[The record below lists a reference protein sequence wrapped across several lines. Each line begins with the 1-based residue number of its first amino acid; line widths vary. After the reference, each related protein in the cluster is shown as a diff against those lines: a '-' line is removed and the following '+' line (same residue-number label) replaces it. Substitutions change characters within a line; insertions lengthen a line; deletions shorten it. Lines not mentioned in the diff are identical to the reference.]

1 MAFIC
6 KSCNSKRGYYSGYIL
21 ENMYF
26 EKCIVLVAKMHP
38 FFFFCKCCNCK
49 TGNYCGYNLENMY
62 CSRGKGMTFIC
73 KFRAM
78 YFFIII
84 EDNKYGAFE
93 LKCYRKVLTTVD
105 QG

>member
-38 FFFFCKCCNCK
+38 FFFVNVVIVKQV
-49 TGNYCGYNLENMY
+49 
-62 CSRGKGMTFIC
+62 
-73 KFRAM
+73 
-78 YFFIII
+78 IIVVI
-84 EDNKYGAFE
+84 ILRTCIVPVA
-93 LKCYRKVLTTVD
+93 KV
-105 QG
+105 